1 MFKKVIFTQLLF
13 ILLITS
19 APIMAQNNKAS
30 GINTQSSDPRVLI
43 SIPEE
48 SLQLMRKDMIGLLS
62 ALTEIMQSLSTGDF
76 EIAASIAENR
86 MGKSAMGKHRG
97 SGMGP
102 GRFMPIPMRDIAW
115 GLHDS
120 ASEFAK
126 VAIKG
131 DVKQAYSALN
141 QVISHC
147 AACHNTYRT
156 K

>member
-1 MFKKVIFTQLLF
+1 MLQKIIYTHLF
-13 ILLITS
+13 LVLLITNS
-19 APIMAQNNKAS
+19 TVKSQEV
-30 GINTQSSDPRVLI
+30 DPRVLV

-102 GRFMPIPMRDIAW
+102 GRFMPIPMRNIAW

-131 DVKQAYSALN
+131 DAKQAYIALN

-147 AACHNTYRT
+147 SACHNTYRT

>member
-1 MFKKVIFTQLLF
+1 MLRKAIIAHLMFIFLV
-13 ILLITS
+13 TS
-19 APIMAQNNKAS
+19 STIKAQ
-30 GINTQSSDPRVLI
+30 QEDPRVLV

-48 SLQLMRKDMIGLLS
+48 SLQLMRKDMVGLLS
-62 ALTEIMQSLSTGDF
+62 ALTEIMQSLSSGDY
-76 EIAASIAENR
+76 ETAANIAETR
-86 MGKSAMGKHRG
+86 MGNSAMGKHRAT
-97 SGMGP
+97 GMGP
-102 GRFMPIPMRDIAW
+102 GRFMPVAMRNIAW

-126 VAIKG
+126 VTIKG
-131 DVKQAYSALN
+131 DVKQAYIALN